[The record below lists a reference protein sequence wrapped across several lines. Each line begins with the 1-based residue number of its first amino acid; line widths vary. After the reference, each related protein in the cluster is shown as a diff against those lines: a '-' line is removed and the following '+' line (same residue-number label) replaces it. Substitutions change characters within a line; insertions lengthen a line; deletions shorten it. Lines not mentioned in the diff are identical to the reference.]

1 MKITWDENK
10 NALNKKNHRVSFE
23 LAQFVFDD
31 PLHLSRQDRV
41 VNGEERW
48 QAVGT
53 VDGTTLLLVAHTW
66 SDDENEEHIRIIS
79 ARLATKNEREIYETN
94 SGISA
99 GRTRRARKD
108 VRRGH

>member
-1 MKITWDENK
+1 MKIAWDENK

-48 QAVGT
+48 QTIGLIGGVA
-53 VDGTTLLLVAHTW
+53 LLLVAHTW
-66 SDDENEEHIRIIS
+66 IDHEGEESVRIIS
-79 ARLATKNEREIYETN
+79 ARLATKTERKNYE
-94 SGISA
+94 
-99 GRTRRARKD
+99 RTP
-108 VRRGH
+108 